1 MNSSVAGMLQSWKAR
16 ATTFLTWWQD
26 ELWGLVPEHVRARLA
41 SSETGVVVATSPAG
55 LQVLEEVGG
64 RTRPASPIL
73 ALPEAVAAA
82 ARIKRER
89 SAERLGVRIP
99 MQSCFKRSVELPL
112 AARGDAGRILDLDLE
127 RSTPFKLKDVYT
139 AAYVD
144 GTSSVGGKIKAV
156 QLIAKRQSIDPLLEE
171 LRGAGLSVDFVD
183 CWDEDDRSALPI
195 NFLAV
200 RGVPATDFSRLVT
213 APRLLAAFAALLA
226 VAAIGLSLS
235 RYQSALA
242 EVQERVAETRTRAA
256 TVRNALESSNAAVAE
271 LSRLQRLKLAQI
283 PSISIIEELSKLLPD
298 SVWVADLRME
308 GDALDISGLAKS
320 GSALLPLFERSKLF
334 AEATLTAPLT
344 FDQQEDK
351 ERFSLR
357 VRVRQPNGEART
369 SPQEQH

>member
-1 MNSSVAGMLQSWKAR
+1 MNSSIAGMLQSWKGS
-16 ATTFLTWWQD
+16 TTAFLIWWRD
-26 ELWGLVPEHVRARLA
+26 ELWGLVPEFIRVRLT
-41 SSETGVVVATSPAG
+41 SSETGIVVATSPVG
-55 LQVLEEVGG
+55 MQVLEAVGG

-73 ALPEAVAAA
+73 PPTEAVAAA

-89 SAERLGVRIP
+89 SAEHLGVRIP

-112 AARGDAGRILDLDLE
+112 AARTDAGRILDLDLE

-144 GTSSVGGKIKAV
+144 DTSRAAGKIKAV
-156 QLIAKRQSIDPLLEE
+156 QLIAKRQSIDPVLEE

-183 CWDEDDRSALPI
+183 CWDEDGRSALPL
-195 NFLAV
+195 NFLAI
-200 RGVPATDFSRLVT
+200 RGTPARDFSRLVT
-213 APRLLAAFAALLA
+213 APRLLAVCAALLL
-226 VAAIGLSLS
+226 VTAIGLMLS
-235 RYQSALA
+235 RHQSALE
-242 EVQERVAETRTRAA
+242 EVQGRVAATRARAA

-271 LSRLQRLKLAQI
+271 LTRLQRLKFAQI

-298 SVWVADLRME
+298 SVWVADLRLE

-334 AEATLTAPLT
+334 AEAALTAPLT

-357 VRVRQPNGEART
+357 ARVRQPNGETRT
-369 SPQEQH
+369 NPEGQQ

>member
-1 MNSSVAGMLQSWKAR
+1 MNSSIAGMLQSWKGS
-16 ATTFLTWWQD
+16 TTAFLIWWRD
-26 ELWGLVPEHVRARLA
+26 ELWGLVPEYIRVRLT
-41 SSETGVVVATSPAG
+41 SSETGIVVATSPVG
-55 LQVLEEVGG
+55 MQVLEAVGG

-73 ALPEAVAAA
+73 PPTEAVAAA

-89 SAERLGVRIP
+89 SAEHLGVRIP

-112 AARGDAGRILDLDLE
+112 AARTDAGRILDLDLE

-144 GTSSVGGKIKAV
+144 DASRAAGKIKAV
-156 QLIAKRQSIDPLLEE
+156 QLIAKRQSIDPVLEE

-183 CWDEDDRSALPI
+183 CWDEDGRSALPL

-200 RGVPATDFSRLVT
+200 RGTPTRDFSRLVS
-213 APRLLAAFAALLA
+213 APRLLAVCSALLL
-226 VAAIGLSLS
+226 VTAIGLMLS
-235 RYQSALA
+235 RHLSALE
-242 EVQERVAETRTRAA
+242 EVQGRVAATRARAA
-256 TVRNALESSNAAVAE
+256 TVRNALEISNAAVAE
-271 LSRLQRLKLAQI
+271 LTRLQRHKFAQNH
-283 PSISIIEELSKLLPD
+283 SITIIEELSKLLPD
-298 SVWVADLRME
+298 SVWVADLRLE

-334 AEATLTAPLT
+334 AEAALTAPLT

-357 VRVRQPNGEART
+357 ARVRQPNGEART
-369 SPQEQH
+369 NPEGQQ